1 MGPTSTTLPRHEAAR
16 DHTVLV
22 PGTGSTNL
30 FPRRLVR
37 HRVAAADQWH
47 AQLRDDLIASHM
59 AMAARIA
66 RTFAGRGE
74 DLDDLTQVAMLE
86 LVGAVSRFD
95 PSRGVTFAQYA
106 FPCIIGA
113 LKKHFRDNGW
123 SLHVPRRMQELHLQ
137 TRSAIPGL
145 TQLLGRDPTVTD
157 LAVHLRLSEKDT
169 RDGMAIHLAYKTRS
183 LSLPARDG
191 EDGEL
196 GHLLGGL
203 DNHLEGV
210 ADRHTL
216 AKHVA
221 QLPARERS
229 ILYLRFVE
237 DLCQREIAERLGI
250 SQMHVS
256 RLLSRCLD
264 TLRARMLAQ
273 N

>member
-1 MGPTSTTLPRHEAAR
+1 MGPTITTLPRHDAAR
-16 DHTVLV
+16 DHTVFV

-30 FPRRLVR
+30 SPRRP
-37 HRVAAADQWH
+37 VAAAEQLH
-47 AQLRDDLIASHM
+47 AKKRDDLIASHM
-59 AMAARIA
+59 ALAARTA

-86 LVGAVSRFD
+86 LVRAASRFD

-123 SLHVPRRMQELHLQ
+123 SLHVPRRTQELHLQ
-137 TRSAIPGL
+137 TSRAIPGL
-145 TQLLGRDPTVTD
+145 TQLLGRNPTVTD
-157 LAVHLRLSEKDT
+157 LAIHLHLSEKDT
-169 RDGMAIHLAYKTRS
+169 RDGMESRLAYKTRS
-183 LSLPARDG
+183 LNLPARDG

-196 GHLLGGL
+196 GQILGGL
-203 DNHLEGV
+203 DDRMEGV
-210 ADRHTL
+210 PDRHTL

-256 RLLSRCLD
+256 RQLSRCMD
-264 TLRARMLAQ
+264 ILRAKILAQ